1 MSRIKGASLHT
12 PPIAATTSGLERK
25 IKGGVTFRV
34 DGGDPLGLIDE
45 TLNKRRG
52 GISTRYPA
60 QYRVEAPSL
69 ALWLIRRTR

>member
-1 MSRIKGASLHT
+1 M
-12 PPIAATTSGLERK
+12 AATTSGLDRK

-45 TLNKRRG
+45 TLNKRRSG
-52 GISTRYPA
+52 FSTRYPA